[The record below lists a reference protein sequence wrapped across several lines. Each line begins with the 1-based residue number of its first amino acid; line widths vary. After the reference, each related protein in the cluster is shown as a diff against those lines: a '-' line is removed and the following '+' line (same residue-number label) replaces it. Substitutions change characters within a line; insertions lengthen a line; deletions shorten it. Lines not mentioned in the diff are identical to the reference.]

1 MKQILLIKMM
11 LGLAMVSFARE
22 AQPLDTLYANEKMNL
37 ALFFPSEIRQGIVGA
52 DNFVFSY
59 NKDKG
64 QSLGLLKASK
74 GTLSNLLVITSDGN
88 VYSYIIQYAEVLNEL
103 NRFVTL
109 SERIGDENKGELLIS
124 PERDS
129 IPSLAIHAAS
139 IPKDSIQIER
149 KKYSPQ
155 FLQKS
160 CATLLQRPERR
171 NILKRKD
178 EISLGIKNLV
188 YYEDLVFLQ
197 LELKNDSG
205 IDYEIDDLKVAVVS
219 GNDKRKASFQS
230 IPLTPQYVFKM
241 PNKISHGKTSRFVYI
256 LPKFTLGDNEKLE
269 LSLSEIKGNRELVL
283 RRKL

>member
-1 MKQILLIKMM
+1 MKQILLIKMI

-64 QSLGLLKASK
+64 QTLGLLKASK

-109 SERIGDENKGELLIS
+109 SERIGDENKGKMMAS

-129 IPSLAIHAAS
+129 IPSSVLHATS
-139 IPKDSIQIER
+139 ILKNSIKIER

-171 NILKRKD
+171 NNVKRKD
-178 EISLGIKNLV
+178 GISLGIKNLV

-219 GNDKRKASFQS
+219 GHDKRKASFQS
-230 IPLTPQYVFKM
+230 LPLNSQYVFKI
-241 PNKISHGKTSRFVYI
+241 PNKIRNGETSRFVYV

-269 LSLSEIKGNRELVL
+269 LRLSELKGNRELVF
-283 RRKL
+283 RRRL

>member
-1 MKQILLIKMM
+1 MKQILLIKMI

-52 DNFVFSY
+52 DNYVFSY

-64 QSLGLLKASK
+64 QTLGLLKASK
-74 GTLSNLLVITSDGN
+74 GTLSNLLVITTDGN

-109 SERIGDENKGELLIS
+109 SERIGDENKGEIRAS

-139 IPKDSIQIER
+139 IPKDLIQIEK

-160 CATLLQRPERR
+160 CATLLQRSEQR
-171 NILKRKD
+171 NIVKRKD
-178 EISLGIKNLV
+178 GISLGIKNFV

-205 IDYEIDDLKVAVVS
+205 IEYEIDDLKVAVVS
-219 GNDKRKASFQS
+219 GNDKHKTSYQS
-230 IPLTPQYVFKM
+230 LTLNSQYVFKM
-241 PNKISHGKTSRFVYI
+241 PDKIRHGGTSRFVYVI
-256 LPKFTLGDNEKLE
+256 PKFTLGNNEKLE
-269 LSLSEIKGNRELVL
+269 LCLSELKGNRDLVL
-283 RRKL
+283 RTRP